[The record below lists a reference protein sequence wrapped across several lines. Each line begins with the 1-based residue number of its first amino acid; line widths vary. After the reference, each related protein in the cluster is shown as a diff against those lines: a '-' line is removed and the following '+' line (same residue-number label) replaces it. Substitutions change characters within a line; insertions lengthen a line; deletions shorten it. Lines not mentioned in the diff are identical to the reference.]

1 MPRSRSQLCSTVV
14 AAFFCSN
21 FDEYYSSAICVQ
33 KKKTLL
39 EFFKYSCLNMNSLPQ
54 FMWIHSD
61 SAAGDEVQHVP
72 HAKRMHVI

>member
-39 EFFKYSCLNMNSLPQ
+39 EFFKCSCLKLNNVYELTST
-54 FMWIHSD
+54 IHVD
-61 SAAGDEVQHVP
+61 P
-72 HAKRMHVI
+72 